1 MVNEN
6 FSIRQTEGTC
16 SIDLAHQKQEPS
28 KGQPSEVRKMVC
40 NDIVRG
46 RYRPVNLPEP
56 EVDMGFLWGNRT
68 IAPRTA
74 PKGCSLGH
82 QEISFII
89 PFNRFPSNYGSVH
102 HKVVWLIGDKSD
114 LGWLEYR
121 KMGQKHE
128 WDRLDAI
135 FGLDEKDFFRI
146 TSLIDQVK
154 IFYDIL
160 NLFLD
165 ILYHLQ

>member
-1 MVNEN
+1 MKCGKWYVMTSFGDGIAQLTCQNQ
-6 FSIRQTEGTC
+6 RQIWDSYRKG
-16 SIDLAHQKQEPS
+16 IEPS
-28 KGQPSEVRKMVC
+28 YHSSE
-40 NDIVRG
+40 
-46 RYRPVNLPEP
+46 
-56 EVDMGFLWGNRT
+56 
-68 IAPRTA
+68 
-74 PKGCSLGH
+74 GCSLGH

-135 FGLDEKDFFRI
+135 FGLDEKDFFG
-146 TSLIDQVK
+146 
-154 IFYDIL
+154 
-160 NLFLD
+160 
-165 ILYHLQ
+165 